1 MARDCDLL
9 IVGGGP
15 SGLSAAINGA
25 SEGLKVVLLDAALQL
40 GGQARESHAIENY
53 PMPDG
58 YEEGTTGEKL
68 MGGFIRQAV
77 KFQTEML
84 NPVRASSISKD
95 RGCWMV
101 ETEDFQEFAARAVI
115 LAPGLNYRRHEARGL
130 SPYLGRNVFYGM
142 PPNLSNLLG
151 CTVVVV
157 GGANSAGQAVL
168 RLARLRRAK
177 VKVLCRRPLR
187 ETMSTYL
194 IERIEKSHKYGTKDA
209 VIEVVDGAEVLQI
222 FGKKHMTDLCYR
234 RNGIV
239 QSIPAD
245 HLLFYIG
252 AVPQTA
258 WLRRTVDLDDHN
270 FILTGPD
277 LKEPKFHTLAF
288 ETSCPGI
295 FAVGDV
301 RFGSTKRIANATGE
315 GAGGLQ
321 MVHSIAVA
329 CALVCDGDEAS
340 YYHPVEVLALPQ
352 PAFQTQA
359 LNQTEN

>member
-15 SGLSAAINGA
+15 AGLSAAINGA

-58 YEEGTTGEKL
+58 FEEGTTGEKL
-68 MGGFIRQAV
+68 MSGFIRQAV
-77 KFQTEML
+77 KFRTEML
-84 NPVRASSISKD
+84 NPVRAARITVDK
-95 RGCWMV
+95 GCKIV
-101 ETEDFQEFAARAVI
+101 QTEDFQEFAAKAVI
-115 LAPGLNYRRHEARGL
+115 LSQGLNYKRHEARGL
-130 SPYLGRNVFYGM
+130 TTFQGRSVYYGM
-142 PPNLSNLLG
+142 PPNLATLVG
-151 CTVVVV
+151 CTIVIV

-168 RLARLRRAK
+168 RLSRVRKAK

-194 IERIEKSHKYGTKDA
+194 IDRIENSPHYGKEDA
-209 VIEVVDGAEVLQI
+209 AIEVIDGAEVIQVW
-222 FGKKHMTDLCYR
+222 GKKVMTSLCYR
-234 RNGIV
+234 RKGIIV
-239 QSIPAD
+239 EMPAD
-245 HLLFYIG
+245 QLLFYIG

-258 WLRRTVDLDDHN
+258 WLQNTVTLDDHN

-277 LKEPKFHTLAF
+277 LKDPAYHALAF
-288 ETSCPGI
+288 ETSVPGI

-315 GAGGLQ
+315 GAGGLS
-321 MVHSIAVA
+321 MVHAR
-329 CALVCDGDEAS
+329 
-340 YYHPVEVLALPQ
+340 LANPL
-352 PAFQTQA
+352 
-359 LNQTEN
+359 

>member
-25 SEGLKVVLLDAALQL
+25 SEGLKVILLDSALQL

-77 KFQTEML
+77 KFRTEML
-84 NPVRASSISKD
+84 NPVRASSITLEPTCKL
-95 RGCWMV
+95 V
-101 ETEDFQEFAARAVI
+101 QTEDFQEFAAKCVLIA
-115 LAPGLNYRRHEARGL
+115 AGLNYRRHEAKGL
-130 SPYLGRNVFYGM
+130 TSFLGRNIFYGM
-142 PPNLSNLLG
+142 PPNLSNLIG
-151 CTVVVV
+151 CTVAVV

-168 RLARLRRAK
+168 RLARLRRTK

-194 IERIEKSHKYGTKDA
+194 IERIEKSHRYGKADA
-209 VIEVVDGAEVLQI
+209 VIEVIDGSEVLQVW
-222 FGKKHMTDLCYR
+222 GKKHMNELCYR
-234 RNGIV
+234 RKGV
-239 QSIPAD
+239 VVSIPAD

-258 WLRRTVDLDDHN
+258 WLKRTVTLDEHN

-277 LKEPKFHTLAF
+277 LKDSTYRSLAF

-321 MVHSIAVA
+321 MVHNRMANP
-329 CALVCDGDEAS
+329 L
-340 YYHPVEVLALPQ
+340 
-352 PAFQTQA
+352 
-359 LNQTEN
+359 